1 MLFSSYGGVLTKKIQ
16 IHHENNGGMSRYEK
30 IPLYLNWSGCEN
42 PEDQINEYLD
52 KFSIVAKKNVIKSNW
67 VPGVLRY
74 LRSNYITKNFYL
86 ISATPQLEI
95 EQILIELGILNYFD
109 KIIGTSKKNDA
120 VKSILSEFSLT
131 LESSVFIGDSEID
144 YEAAKSNNISFVLRS
159 TPFNSSLQKKGDFLV
174 INDFINE

>member
-1 MLFSSYGGVLTKKIQ
+1 MLVLSP
-16 IHHENNGGMSRYEK
+16 HY
-30 IPLYLNWSGCEN
+30 
-42 PEDQINEYLD
+42 
-52 KFSIVAKKNVIKSNW
+52 
-67 VPGVLRY
+67 
-74 LRSNYITKNFYL
+74 
-86 ISATPQLEI
+86 
-95 EQILIELGILNYFD
+95 LNYFD
-109 KIIGTSKKNDA
+109 KIIGTGKKNDA